1 MSSSLSQS
9 AFHPAEEDAL
19 ESLRFRFRGCDVVD
33 VSDGIEL
40 LSSPPPASGFHPS
53 DELADELVDLSRF
66 FGDDDGEDEDEDSL
80 LPYAI
85 IPS

>member
-9 AFHPAEEDAL
+9 GFHPAEEDAL
-19 ESLRFRFRGCDVVD
+19 EVLRFRFRDCDVVVD

-80 LPYAI
+80 LP
-85 IPS
+85 